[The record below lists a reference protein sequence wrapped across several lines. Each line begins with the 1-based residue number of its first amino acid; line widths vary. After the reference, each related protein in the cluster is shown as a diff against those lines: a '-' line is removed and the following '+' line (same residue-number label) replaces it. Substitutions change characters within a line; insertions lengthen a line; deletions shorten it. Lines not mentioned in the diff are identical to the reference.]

1 MAVAQIQESGER
13 VVANVERVIVGKHSE
28 VRLALVALL
37 CQGHLLI
44 EDVPGTG
51 KTVLAKAIARSLGC
65 SFRRIQFTPDLLP
78 SDVTGLSIYNQ
89 KTQEFEFRPGPI
101 MAQVVL
107 ADEINRAT
115 PKTQSSLLECME
127 ERQATIDGTTY
138 TMPDPFLVIAT
149 QNPIEYEGTF
159 ALPEAQLDRFML
171 RLRLGYPQPIEEIV
185 ILDEQKRTHP
195 LEDIEEVCSTE
206 ELRELQAAVREI
218 YVDSTVSD
226 YIVRLVNATRTH
238 PDVYLGASPRG
249 SLALYRAGQALAAL
263 LGRDYVIPD
272 DVKMLAE
279 PALAHRLIIKT
290 SSSIHD
296 VQPAAVVRELLD
308 SVAIG
313 AVHPTGQGG
322 PRPLD
327 SAAAIGRSS
336 SARTVV
342 TDTTA

>member
-1 MAVAQIQESGER
+1 MTNLEQTGEK
-13 VVANVERVIVGKHSE
+13 VLANVERVIVGKHHE

-37 CQGHLLI
+37 CRGHLLI

-89 KTQEFEFRPGPI
+89 KNQEFEFRPGPI

-115 PKTQSSLLECME
+115 PKTQSALLECME

-138 TMPDPFLVIAT
+138 AMPDPFLVIAT

-171 RLRLGYPQPIEEIV
+171 RIRLGYPQPIEEVV

-195 LEDIEEVCSTE
+195 LEDIEVVCSVDEMRGMQT
-206 ELRELQAAVREI
+206 AVRDV
-218 YVDSTVSD
+218 YVDSTVAE
-226 YIVRLVNATRTH
+226 YIVRLVNGTRNH

-249 SLALYRAGQALAAL
+249 SIALYRAGQALAGL
-263 LGRDYVIPD
+263 MGRDYVIPD
-272 DVKMLAE
+272 DIKALAE

-290 SSSIHD
+290 SASIHD
-296 VQPAAVVRELLD
+296 VQSANVVRELLD
-308 SVAIG
+308 ATPIDG
-313 AVHPTGQGG
+313 IRPTGGPDG
-322 PRPLD
+322 PRAIRPAGQGAA
-327 SAAAIGRSS
+327 SA
-336 SARTVV
+336 
-342 TDTTA
+342 